1 MRGPCVQHNRSL
13 RLPVTIHEEVSR
25 VLHGDGENAP
35 NLLGENVPAVQS
47 DKNIRTG
54 LERTGKHV
62 GIFLRDV
69 IIRVPPYVSV

>member
-1 MRGPCVQHNRSL
+1 MRSPCVQDNRSL

-35 NLLGENVPAVQS
+35 NLVGENVPAVQS
-47 DKNIRTG
+47 DEDTCTG
-54 LERTGKHV
+54 LERTGKHA
-62 GIFLRDV
+62 GIFLRNV